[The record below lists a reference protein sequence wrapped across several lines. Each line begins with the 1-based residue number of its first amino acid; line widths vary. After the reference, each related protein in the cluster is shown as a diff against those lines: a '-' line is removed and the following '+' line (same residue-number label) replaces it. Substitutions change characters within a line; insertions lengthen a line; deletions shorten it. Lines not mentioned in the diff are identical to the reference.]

1 MRLHNVTL
9 INHHQPVSILVQNQK
24 IQDAGKPDL
33 ATFNID
39 FEDAIAFP
47 GLINSHDHLEFNC
60 FAPLG
65 DKIYNNYTEWGSH
78 IHASYK
84 DDIDR
89 VTNIPVALRAS
100 WGMYKNLLAGV
111 TTVVNHGTALKI
123 KEPFIYIYEQVQ
135 NLHSVRFQKKW
146 KLKLN
151 NPFLSRRTCVIHAG
165 EGSDNTASDEIN
177 ELIKWNLL
185 QRKIVPVHGVAMNT
199 VQAKHFAGLVWCP
212 ESNRVLLNRHADIH
226 QLKEHTRIVFGTDS
240 TLTGNWNIWKHLRL
254 ARQLKQ
260 VDDPC
265 LFAMV
270 TSSAAQLWGLNKGS
284 LNAGKDADIVVATT
298 KDKKNSW
305 DSFFSINPADILMV
319 LQKGN
324 LRLFDKS
331 LLPQLINHIDLS
343 RFTQVNIGASEKLV
357 AGNLPGLIQAIKK
370 YHPGVTL
377 PPEISIT
384 SNSRHD

>member
-1 MRLHNVTL
+1 
-9 INHHQPVSILVQNQK
+9 
-24 IQDAGKPDL
+24 
-33 ATFNID
+33 
-39 FEDAIAFP
+39 
-47 GLINSHDHLEFNC
+47 
-60 FAPLG
+60 
-65 DKIYNNYTEWGSH
+65 
-78 IHASYK
+78 
-84 DDIDR
+84 
-89 VTNIPVALRAS
+89 
-100 WGMYKNLLAGV
+100 
-111 TTVVNHGTALKI
+111 
-123 KEPFIYIYEQVQ
+123 
-135 NLHSVRFQKKW
+135 
-146 KLKLN
+146 
-151 NPFLSRRTCVIHAG
+151 
-165 EGSDNTASDEIN
+165 
-177 ELIKWNLL
+177 
-185 QRKIVPVHGVAMNT
+185 MNT

-284 LNAGKDADIVVATT
+284 LDAGKDADIVVATT
-298 KDKKNSW
+298 KNKKISW

-331 LLPQLINHIDLS
+331 LLPQLIHHIDLS
-343 RFTQVNIGASEKLV
+343 QFAQVNIGASEKLV

-370 YHPGVTL
+370 YHPGATL

-384 SNSRHD
+384 SISGHD